1 MRDEFSMPGYT
12 VIGNLSIQTHE
23 FECAV
28 EIEPDEMVGLTSW
41 YVARVY
47 IQGTVRGR
55 GRLRWFEI
63 AERNPL
69 FDTIKYFALDA
80 CEDRLAELW
89 DEYLADHPVS
99 RERPDRD
106 EHRTYP

>member
-1 MRDEFSMPGYT
+1 MRDEFSMPGFT
-12 VIGNLSIQTHE
+12 VIGDLSIETHE

-28 EIEPDEMVGLTSW
+28 EIEPDEMLGLTSW

-69 FDTIKYFALDA
+69 FDKIKEFALDA
-80 CEDRLAELW
+80 REDKLAELW